1 MPGWS
6 SSRDGDLDSMEVP
19 DEQLPLIIESLE
31 HRAYMKAVPRD
42 DRPYLELVEK
52 LKRKP
57 PASEK
62 AEKRT
67 ARKSG

>member
-1 MPGWS
+1 
-6 SSRDGDLDSMEVP
+6 MEIP
-19 DEQLPLIIESLE
+19 DETLPLIIEALE
-31 HRAYMKAVPRD
+31 HRAAYMKAVQRD
-42 DRPYLELVEK
+42 DRPYTELAEK

-57 PASEK
+57 PSSEK